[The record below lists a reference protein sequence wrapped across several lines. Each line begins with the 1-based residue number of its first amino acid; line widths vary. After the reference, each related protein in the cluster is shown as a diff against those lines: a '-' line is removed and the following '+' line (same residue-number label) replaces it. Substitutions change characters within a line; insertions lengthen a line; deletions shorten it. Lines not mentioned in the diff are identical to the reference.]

1 MAKIN
6 IRNGNLEVSI
16 GFLETIQ
23 ALQGSFTIPLANV
36 RGATE
41 DPSFISSGLGI
52 RSPGTGLPGV
62 IAKGTFRKRGEKT
75 LTIWHKNQEIVVVEL
90 ANSKWDRI
98 VLGCSDAKAL
108 VATIN
113 KALSK

>member
-6 IRNGNLEVSI
+6 IRNGNLEVSMD
-16 GFLETIQ
+16 FLETIQ

-90 ANSKWDRI
+90 ANSKWDRL

>member
-6 IRNGNLEVSI
+6 IRNGNLEVSM

-23 ALQGSFTIPLANV
+23 AIQGSFTIPLSNV

-90 ANSKWDRI
+90 ANSKWDRL
-98 VLGCSDAKAL
+98 VFGCSDAKAL

-113 KALSK
+113 KSLSK